1 MKAISKLISVVL
13 ILALCMS
20 IFTVSAFAQEPVI
33 VIGDT
38 LDMTDGDPAEAVEDN
53 SSDSLPGTIANAP
66 ADSSVKVATFKELE
80 DALKA
85 QNPAITLTA
94 KVSVAGPLTLDYA
107 VKLNLGG
114 KGPC

>member
-38 LDMTDGDPAEAVEDN
+38 LDMTDGDPAG
-53 SSDSLPGTIANAP
+53 LTFLRK
-66 ADSSVKVATFKELE
+66 AD
-80 DALKA
+80 
-85 QNPAITLTA
+85 
-94 KVSVAGPLTLDYA
+94 
-107 VKLNLGG
+107 
-114 KGPC
+114 